1 MTPEAKAAA
10 EKVFVE
16 LWGDGDPLTRPSI
29 IAAFAS
35 AIDAHTA
42 ELREQVAV
50 LVAACNGLLVMM
62 DCGSEPRK
70 LDEALTWRQN
80 DEQARAD
87 ALAAIAR
94 AATDAAKIEGV
105 GG

>member
-1 MTPEAKAAA
+1 MTPSAKAAA
-10 EKVFVE
+10 EIMKVSNVLDASE
-16 LWGDGDPLTRPSI
+16 RDRI
-29 IAAFAS
+29 IGIVDT

-42 ELREQVAV
+42 ELRSHVAV